1 MIEQKIVIRLDK
13 LSKSYT
19 EGKNSKVVLNNI
31 SLEVPKGSIIALLG
45 KSGSGKTTLLN
56 LISGIDVPD
65 SGEIVIYNKDLSR
78 LNEQQ
83 RTIFRR
89 NHIGFI
95 FQFFNLLPTLT
106 VKENLLLPLE
116 LAESDDVSRIP
127 DLLEKIGLSDRLNSY
142 PDILSGGEQQRIA
155 IARALVHDPN
165 ILLADEPTGNL
176 DFETG
181 RQVIGLLEKL
191 AKENGKTLI
200 MATHSLELAE
210 IADKIY
216 SIKNGQISLVSEK
229 V

>member
-1 MIEQKIVIRLDK
+1 MIEQRTIIRLDK

-31 SLEVPKGSIIALLG
+31 SLEVSEGSIIALLG

-65 SGEIVIYNKDLSR
+65 SGEIVIYDEDLSR
-78 LNEQQ
+78 LKEQQ

-89 NHIGFI
+89 THIGFI

-216 SIKNGQISLVSEK
+216 SIKNGQISLVSGK

>member
-1 MIEQKIVIRLDK
+1 MIEQKTIIKLDK

-19 EGKNSKVVLNNI
+19 EGKNNKVVLNNI
-31 SLEVPKGSIIALLG
+31 SLEVSEGSIIALLG

-65 SGEIVIYNKDLSR
+65 SGEIVIYDEDLSR

-89 NHIGFI
+89 THIGFI

-216 SIKNGQISLVSEK
+216 SIKNGQISLVSGK

>member
-1 MIEQKIVIRLDK
+1 MMGQEPIISINN
-13 LSKSYT
+13 LSKSYN
-19 EGKNSKVVLNNI
+19 EGKNNKTVLDRI
-31 SLEVPKGSIIALLG
+31 CLEVPEGSIIALLG

-65 SGEIVIYNKDLSR
+65 SGEILIYNKNLSL
-78 LNEQQ
+78 LNEHQ

-89 NHIGFI
+89 THIGFI

-106 VKENLLLPLE
+106 VRENLMLPLE
-116 LAESDDVSRIP
+116 LAESNDYSRIP
-127 DLLEKIGLSDRLNSY
+127 DLLEKIELSDRLNSY
-142 PDILSGGEQQRIA
+142 PDVLSGGEQQRIA
-155 IARALVHDPN
+155 IARALVHDPK

-200 MATHSLELAE
+200 MATHSMELAE

-216 SIKNGQISLVSEK
+216 SIKNGQITLVSEK
-229 V
+229 A

>member
-1 MIEQKIVIRLDK
+1 MIEQKNIIKLDK

-19 EGKNSKVVLNNI
+19 EGKNNKVVLNNI
-31 SLEVPKGSIIALLG
+31 SLEVSEGSIIALLG

-65 SGEIVIYNKDLSR
+65 SGEIVIYDEDLSR

-216 SIKNGQISLVSEK
+216 SIKNGQISLVSGK

>member
-1 MIEQKIVIRLDK
+1 MIERNPIIRLNE

-19 EGKNSKVVLNNI
+19 EGKNNKVVLNNI
-31 SLEVPKGSIIALLG
+31 SLEVSEGSIIALLG

-65 SGEIVIYNKDLSR
+65 SGEIIIYNKDLSR

-89 NHIGFI
+89 THIGFI

-116 LAESDDVSRIP
+116 LSGSDDFSRIP
-127 DLLEKIGLSDRLNSY
+127 DLLQKVELSDRLNSY
-142 PDILSGGEQQRIA
+142 PDVLSGGEQQRIA
-155 IARALVHDPN
+155 IARALVHDPK

-181 RQVIGLLEKL
+181 RQVIGLLEKM

-200 MATHSLELAE
+200 MATHSMELAE

-216 SIKNGQISLVSEK
+216 SIKNGQITLVSGKE
-229 V
+229 